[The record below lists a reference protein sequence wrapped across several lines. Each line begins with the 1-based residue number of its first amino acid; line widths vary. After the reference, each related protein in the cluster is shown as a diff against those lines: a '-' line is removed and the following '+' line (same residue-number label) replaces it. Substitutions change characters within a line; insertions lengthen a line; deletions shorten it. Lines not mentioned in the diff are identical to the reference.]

1 MRFRYLPLLI
11 VALTTPACT
20 QQVARDTPVA
30 PSSTPSA
37 SQVTSTF
44 AQLNALRRQ
53 SRTLKTPLAEYAFYL
68 DHYEHSQGAVRGFLA
83 QVLASLEAE
92 LGAYEQ
98 AVRRYPQQPLLRSP
112 SPPLPGAENFH
123 ASDAATAIAGLARDR
138 RIVVINEA
146 HHVGQTRLLSRALL
160 PRLRA
165 LGFTHFAAEGLDER
179 DRELGE
185 RGYPIKASGPY
196 VNDPLYGEIIRTA
209 LKLGFIV
216 VPYDSTADDADVAM
230 REEDQAV
237 HLVDRV
243 FRAQPD
249 ARLFV
254 HAGYAHIHKRA
265 DYFYTDTM
273 AMRLKRKT
281 GFDPLSI
288 DQTVLRPIAPG
299 LEYKDYRSLVQ
310 RFAPTAPAV
319 LLAHGD
325 RVAWSLEPEFYDVSV
340 ILPPPRLLHGRPDW
354 LRDDGRIEVAIDV
367 NLQPTSLPCVVEAR
381 YAAESGIAVP
391 ADRLLI
397 EHADDQVVLFLRPGD
412 YRLDALRVDGRI
424 FFTQRLHVDPAP
436 ATSPRLPKPP
446 ASR

>member
-1 MRFRYLPLLI
+1 MRFRCLLL
-11 VALTTPACT
+11 LTFVLATPACM
-20 QQVARDTPVA
+20 QQAAREQDTAAPGVAA
-30 PSSTPSA
+30 
-37 SQVTSTF
+37 TF

-53 SRTLKTPLAEYAFYL
+53 SRGLKTPLAEYAFYL
-68 DHYEHSQGAVRGFLA
+68 DHYEHSQGGVRGFLA
-83 QVLASLEAE
+83 QVLAALEAE

-98 AVRRYPQQPLLRSP
+98 AVRRYPQQPLLRGTP
-112 SPPLPGAENFH
+112 AALADTENFR
-123 ASDAATAIAGLARDR
+123 AVDAAGAIAELARER

-146 HHVGQTRLLSRALL
+146 HHVGQTRLVSLQLL

-179 DRELGE
+179 DRDLTT
-185 RGYPIKASGPY
+185 RGYPVKASGPY
-196 VNDPLYGEIIRTA
+196 VNDPLYGEIIRKA
-209 LKLGFIV
+209 FKLGFVV
-216 VPYDSTADDADVAM
+216 VPYDSTTADADVAT

-237 HLVDRV
+237 HLRDRV
-243 FRAQPD
+243 FREQPD
-249 ARLFV
+249 ARLFI

-265 DYFYTDTM
+265 EYFYTDTM

-310 RFAPTAPAV
+310 RFAPATPSV
-319 LLAHGD
+319 LLARDGHS
-325 RVAWSLEPEFYDVSV
+325 AWSLEPAIYDVSV
-340 ILPPPRLLHGRPDW
+340 ILPPTRLVNGRPDW
-354 LRDDGRIEVAIDV
+354 LRADGRIEVAIDV
-367 NLQPTSLPCVVEAR
+367 DLQPTSLPCVVEAR
-381 YAAESGIAVP
+381 YAAESGAAVP

-397 EHADDQVVLFLRPGD
+397 EHAGDQVVLFLRPGD
-412 YRLDALRVDGRI
+412 YRLDALRVDGRT
-424 FFTQRLHVDPAP
+424 FFSQRLHVDPAL

>member
-1 MRFRYLPLLI
+1 MRFRYLLLLMP
-11 VALTTPACT
+11 VLLACACT
-20 QQVARDTPVA
+20 QQLARDTTASSSAA
-30 PSSTPSA
+30 PE
-37 SQVTSTF
+37 VTATF

-53 SRTLKTPLAEYAFYL
+53 SKTLKTPLAEYAFYL

-83 QVLASLEAE
+83 QVLAALEAE

-98 AVRRYPQQPLLRSP
+98 AVRRYPQQPLLRGTP
-112 SPPLPGAENFH
+112 AALADTQNFR
-123 ASDAATAIAGLARDR
+123 ATDAAAAIAELARER

-146 HHVGQTRLLSRALL
+146 HHVGQTRLVSLELL

-179 DRELGE
+179 DRELAA
-185 RGYPIKASGPY
+185 RGYPVKASGPY

-209 LKLGFIV
+209 LKLGFVV
-216 VPYDSTADDADVAM
+216 VPYDSTAADADVAT

-237 HLVDRV
+237 HLLDRV

-288 DQTVLRPIAPG
+288 DQTVLRPIVSG
-299 LEYKDYRSLVQ
+299 LEYKDYRSLLQ
-310 RFAPTAPAV
+310 RFAPVAPSV
-319 LLAHGD
+319 LLAHDGHT
-325 RVAWSLEPEFYDVSV
+325 AWSLEPDFYDVSV
-340 ILPPPRLLHGRPDW
+340 ILPPTRLLNGRPDW
-354 LRDDGRIEVAIDV
+354 LRTDARIEVAIDV
-367 NLQPTSLPCVVEAR
+367 DLQPASLPCVVEAR
-381 YAAESGIAVP
+381 YAAESSVAVP

-397 EHADDQVVLFLRPGD
+397 DHAGDQVVLFLRPGD

-424 FFTQRLHVDPAP
+424 FFSQRLRVDPAL

>member
-1 MRFRYLPLLI
+1 MRFRYLLLLI
-11 VALTTPACT
+11 PVMATSACT
-20 QQVARDTPVA
+20 QQLARDTTT
-30 PSSTPSA
+30 SSSPD
-37 SQVTSTF
+37 VTATF

-53 SRTLKTPLAEYAFYL
+53 SRGLKTPLAEYAFYL

-83 QVLASLEAE
+83 QVLAALEAE

-98 AVRRYPQQPLLRSP
+98 AVRRYPQQPLLRGTP
-112 SPPLPGAENFH
+112 AALADAENFH
-123 ASDAATAIAGLARDR
+123 AVDAAVAIAELAREH

-146 HHVGQTRLLSRALL
+146 HHVGQTRLLTLALL

-179 DRELGE
+179 DRELSV
-185 RGYPIKASGPY
+185 RGYPVKASGPY
-196 VNDPLYGEIIRTA
+196 VNDPLYGEIIRAA
-209 LKLGFIV
+209 LKLGFVV
-216 VPYDSTADDADVAM
+216 VPYDSTAADADVAT

-237 HLVDRV
+237 HLSDRV
-243 FRAQPD
+243 FRARPE

-299 LEYKDYRSLVQ
+299 LEYKDYRNLVQ
-310 RFAPTAPAV
+310 RFAPSMPSV
-319 LLAHGD
+319 LLARDGHS
-325 RVAWSLEPEFYDVSV
+325 AWSLQPEFYDVSV
-340 ILPPPRLLHGRPDW
+340 ILPPTRLVNGRPDW
-354 LRDDGRIEVAIDV
+354 LREDGRIEVAIDV
-367 NLQPTSLPCVVEAR
+367 DLQPASLPCVVEAR
-381 YAAESGIAVP
+381 YAAESGVAVP
-391 ADRLLI
+391 ADHLLI

-412 YRLDALRVDGRI
+412 YRLDALRVDGHI
-424 FFTQRLHVDPAP
+424 FFTQRLHVDPVL
-436 ATSPRLPKPP
+436 ATGPRLAKP
-446 ASR
+446 AAR